1 MFEKKENSE
10 VFYPSAL
17 TIGASD
23 SSGGSGI
30 QADLRTFNA
39 YGIYGCSVLTAVVA
53 QNHYST
59 DKFMPVPGDVA
70 ASQID
75 MVLKEIAVKFAKS
88 GFLSG
93 AEQIE
98 AVADAVKRHKLFLV
112 CDSAVPAQDK
122 QSLGMLCQK
131 LLPVSKWLTLT
142 VDEAATLVGKKITN
156 IDLMKSAALEIFE
169 KYGCSVVVK
178 APWDV
183 NSSARTSA
191 VCVKGE
197 LFTLKTPAVDI
208 ETSSETHGAECT
220 FSAALTAGFA
230 MGMDWKN
237 SLTDAEAFTTG
248 SMREAA
254 RIGSDVFAM
263 YPPTE
268 DCRHEIKISSGKKK

>member
-59 DKFMPVPGDVA
+59 DKFMPVPGDVI

-75 MVLKEIAVKFAKS
+75 MVLQEIAVKFVKT
-88 GFLSG
+88 GFLCG
-93 AEQIE
+93 AENLK
-98 AVADAVKRHKLFLV
+98 AVADAVKRRKLFLV
-112 CDSAVPAQDK
+112 CDSVVQNMNKDE
-122 QSLGMLCQK
+122 LGALCK
-131 LLPVSKWLTLT
+131 NLLPVSKWT
-142 VDEAATLVGKKITN
+142 VVTVSEAASLLGKKITN

-208 ETSSETHGAECT
+208 ETSSEIHGAECT

-263 YPPTE
+263 YPPTG